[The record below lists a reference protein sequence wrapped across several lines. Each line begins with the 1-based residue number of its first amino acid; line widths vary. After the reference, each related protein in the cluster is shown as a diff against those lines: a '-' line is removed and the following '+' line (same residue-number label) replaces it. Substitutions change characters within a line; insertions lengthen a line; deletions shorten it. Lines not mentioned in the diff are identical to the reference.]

1 MYAWFAAMWQYY
13 VEYLNKN
20 GLNAQINFEEE
31 IKKYILC
38 QHRFYDNNPVRLFQ
52 IGFCE
57 LKSQNMLFITDRSSV
72 TDAKFDA
79 LDLGTKLYIKSGNI
93 YAKVCKYWNERGIS
107 FPCSERALR
116 KELFNKG
123 LLIKQND
130 KMIKI

>member
-1 MYAWFAAMWQYY
+1 
-13 VEYLNKN
+13 
-20 GLNAQINFEEE
+20 
-31 IKKYILC
+31 
-38 QHRFYDNNPVRLFQ
+38 
-52 IGFCE
+52 
-57 LKSQNMLFITDRSSV
+57 MLFITDRSNV

-123 LLIKQND
+123 WLIKQND
-130 KMIKI
+130 KMTREIKVLNNISISGYYIYKNLFLRGIDYEQ